1 MIPALSAASLS
12 VALGGCGEHDG
23 LYPVYG
29 KLTYKGEPAVGATV
43 SFFRQTPDPA
53 HTEIPR
59 AQVQDD
65 GTFRLESGDQGL
77 GASPGPYSVLV
88 EWRQGPLRTH
98 RLDTARSLG
107 KAAARSGKPLLIAA
121 DRLKG
126 RYVDSAHPRL
136 NAEVKAET
144 NNLPL
149 SNSRTDPRASKPNSA
164 GPLDFDLER
173 GLDGPTS
180 WSFG

>member
-1 MIPALSAASLS
+1 MISALSAASLTI
-12 VALGGCGEHDG
+12 ALGGCGSNDG

-29 KLTYKGEPAVGATV
+29 KVTYKGEPAVGATV
-43 SFFRQTPDPA
+43 SFFCQKPDPA
-53 HTEIPR
+53 HGEIPR

-65 GTFRLESGDQGL
+65 GTFRLESGDRGP
-77 GASPGPYSVLV
+77 GAFPGPYAVLV

-107 KAAARSGKPLLIAA
+107 KAAARGGKPLLLAD

-144 NNLPL
+144 NNLPPFEL
-149 SNSRTDPRASKPNSA
+149 VD
-164 GPLDFDLER
+164 
-173 GLDGPTS
+173 
-180 WSFG
+180 